1 MTALY
6 NRLRSGVNAD
16 YVVANRAK
24 KMNDDLSEPS
34 YTAIW
39 EPQKESN
46 DVEIST
52 ATTSLTSQTYHCIH
66 DMILRGELPPG
77 QKLKIEELRKTVGTG
92 ASPIREAL
100 SLLTSDHLVER
111 IDQRGF
117 RVVLVSGEAFRE
129 LLKTRCWIEERALRE
144 SIEHGDAQW
153 EENIVLA
160 NYRLNRTPR
169 STDDRSYVA
178 NSEWEPRHKQLHI
191 ALLSACGSSI
201 LLKFC
206 NQLYDQ
212 NIRYRNISG
221 TVAYS
226 KRNTNDEHEQLVKLV
241 LERNADEAVKALIK
255 HYTTTGKFLS
265 KQLK

>member
-1 MTALY
+1 M
-6 NRLRSGVNAD
+6 D
-16 YVVANRAK
+16 
-24 KMNDDLSEPS
+24 DDLSELS
-34 YTAIW
+34 YFANRKP
-39 EPQKESN
+39 ENKPV
-46 DVEIST
+46 DVETS
-52 ATTSLTSQTYHCIH
+52 ATPTSLTSQTYQRIH
-66 DMILRGELPPG
+66 DMVIRGELPPG
-77 QKLKIEELRKTVGTG
+77 QKLKIEDLRKSLGTG

-117 RVVLVSGEAFRE
+117 RVALVSGEGFRE
-129 LLKTRCWIEERALRE
+129 LLKTRCWVEERALRE

-160 NYRLNRTPR
+160 NHRLNRTPR
-169 STDDRSYVA
+169 SIDDHNYVA
-178 NSEWEPRHKQLHI
+178 NSEWEPKHKQFHM

-206 NQLYDQ
+206 GQLYDQ
-212 NIRYRNISG
+212 NIRYRNIAG

-226 KRNTNDEHEQLVKLV
+226 KRNTVDEHKHIVKLV
-241 LERNADEAVKALIK
+241 LERNADEAVKALVN
-255 HYTTTGKFLS
+255 HYTRTGQFLS

>member
-1 MTALY
+1 MKENLY
-6 NRLRSGVNAD
+6 EVHPSPVRNTEKNLEDMDVNTT
-16 YVVANRAK
+16 
-24 KMNDDLSEPS
+24 S
-34 YTAIW
+34 
-39 EPQKESN
+39 
-46 DVEIST
+46 
-52 ATTSLTSQTYHCIH
+52 TSLTSQTYQRIRN
-66 DMILRGELPPG
+66 MIMQGVLAPGE
-77 QKLKIEELRKTVGTG
+77 KLKIESLRASLGTG

-117 RVVLVSGEAFRE
+117 RVALVSGEAFRE
-129 LLKTRCWIEERALRE
+129 LLKTRCWLEERALRE

-153 EENIVLA
+153 EEGVVLA
-160 NYRLNRTPR
+160 NHRLNRTPR
-169 STDDRSYVA
+169 SIDDRSYIA
-178 NSEWEPRHKQLHI
+178 NTEWEPKHKQLHM

-221 TVAYS
+221 IMAYS
-226 KRNTNDEHEQLVKLV
+226 KRDTNNEHQHIVKLV
-241 LERNADEAVKALIK
+241 LERKADEAVKALIN
-255 HYTTTGKFLS
+255 HYTTTGKYLS

>member
-1 MTALY
+1 MKENLY
-6 NRLRSGVNAD
+6 EVHPSPVRNTKEKLEDMDVNTT
-16 YVVANRAK
+16 
-24 KMNDDLSEPS
+24 S
-34 YTAIW
+34 
-39 EPQKESN
+39 
-46 DVEIST
+46 
-52 ATTSLTSQTYHCIH
+52 TSLTSQTYQRIRN
-66 DMILRGELPPG
+66 MIMQGILAPG
-77 QKLKIEELRKTVGTG
+77 KKLKIESLRASLGAG

-117 RVVLVSGEAFRE
+117 RVALVSGEAFRE
-129 LLKTRCWIEERALRE
+129 LLKTRCWLEERALRE

-153 EENIVLA
+153 EEDVVLA
-160 NYRLNRTPR
+160 DHRLNRTPR
-169 STDDRSYVA
+169 SIDDRSYIA
-178 NSEWEPRHKQLHI
+178 NTEWEPKHKQLHM

-221 TVAYS
+221 IMAYS
-226 KRNTNDEHEQLVKLV
+226 KRDTNNEHQHIVKLV
-241 LERNADEAVKALIK
+241 LERKADEAVKALIN
-255 HYTTTGKFLS
+255 HYTTTGKYLS

>member
-1 MTALY
+1 
-6 NRLRSGVNAD
+6 
-16 YVVANRAK
+16 
-24 KMNDDLSEPS
+24 MNDDLSELS
-34 YTAIW
+34 YAANRERQTD
-39 EPQKESN
+39 SV
-46 DVEIST
+46 DVET
-52 ATTSLTSQTYHCIH
+52 NTNTTSLTSQTYQCIH
-66 DMILRGELPPG
+66 DMIMRGELPPG
-77 QKLKIEELRKTVGTG
+77 QKLKIENLRKTLRAG

-117 RVVLVSGEAFRE
+117 RVALVSGEAFRE
-129 LLKTRCWIEERALRE
+129 LLKTRCWVEERALRE

-160 NYRLNRTPR
+160 NHRLNRTPR
-169 STDDRSYVA
+169 SIGEKSYIA
-178 NSEWEPRHKQLHI
+178 NSEWEPQHKKLHM

-206 NQLYDQ
+206 GQLYDQ
-212 NIRYRNISG
+212 NIRYRNLSG

-226 KRNTNDEHEQLVKLV
+226 TRNTNDEHKHIVKLV
-241 LERNADEAVKALIK
+241 LERNADEAVKALVN
-255 HYTTTGKFLS
+255 HYNKTGQFLN

>member
-1 MTALY
+1 M
-6 NRLRSGVNAD
+6 D
-16 YVVANRAK
+16 
-24 KMNDDLSEPS
+24 DDLSELPYS
-34 YTAIW
+34 ANRK
-39 EPQKESN
+39 PESESV
-46 DVEIST
+46 DVET
-52 ATTSLTSQTYHCIH
+52 NTTPTSLTSQTYERIH
-66 DMILRGELPPG
+66 DMVIRGELPPG
-77 QKLKIEELRKTVGTG
+77 QKLKIEDLRKTLGTG

-117 RVVLVSGEAFRE
+117 RVALVSGEAFRE
-129 LLKTRCWIEERALRE
+129 LLKTRCWVEERALRE

-160 NYRLNRTPR
+160 NHRLNRTPR
-169 STDDRSYVA
+169 SIDDHNYVA
-178 NSEWEPRHKQLHI
+178 NSDWEPKHKQFHM

-206 NQLYDQ
+206 GQLYDQ

-226 KRNTNDEHEQLVKLV
+226 KRNTIDEHKHIVKLA
-241 LERNADEAVKALIK
+241 LERNADEAVKALVN
-255 HYTTTGKFLS
+255 HYTRTGQFLS

>member
-1 MTALY
+1 M
-6 NRLRSGVNAD
+6 D
-16 YVVANRAK
+16 
-24 KMNDDLSEPS
+24 DDLSELPYS
-34 YTAIW
+34 ANRK
-39 EPQKESN
+39 PESESV
-46 DVEIST
+46 DVET
-52 ATTSLTSQTYHCIH
+52 NTTPTSLTSQTYQRIH
-66 DMILRGELPPG
+66 DMVIRGELPPG
-77 QKLKIEELRKTVGTG
+77 QKLKIEDLRKTLGTG

-117 RVVLVSGEAFRE
+117 RVALVSGEAFRE
-129 LLKTRCWIEERALRE
+129 LLKTRCWVEERALRE

-160 NYRLNRTPR
+160 NHRLNRTPR
-169 STDDRSYVA
+169 SFDDHNYVA
-178 NSEWEPRHKQLHI
+178 NSDWEPKHKQFHM

-206 NQLYDQ
+206 GQLYDQ
-212 NIRYRNISG
+212 NIRYRNIAG

-226 KRNTNDEHEQLVKLV
+226 KRNTVDEHKHIVKLV
-241 LERNADEAVKALIK
+241 LERNADEAVKALVN
-255 HYTTTGKFLS
+255 HYTRTGQFLS